1 MIPRETTIV
10 APSIG
15 GPDTVTTFAPRM
27 AKYCGSPPCACTP
40 GGWRKRNPTAAKP
53 SVSAHRWSSSK
64 RMRIP
69 QLQDFEGETDL
80 SNRRMRLLRSFHR
93 VKNKLPVLFPATSC
107 LNGISQNRA
116 GGKKAPGKGRNI
128 DRKSVV

>member
-80 SNRRMRLLRSFHR
+80 SNRSEEHTSELQSHSDLVCRLL
-93 VKNKLPVLFPATSC
+93 LE
-107 LNGISQNRA
+107 
-116 GGKKAPGKGRNI
+116 KKKKR
-128 DRKSVV
+128 

>member
-1 MIPRETTIV
+1 
-10 APSIG
+10 
-15 GPDTVTTFAPRM
+15 M

-93 VKNKLPVLFPATSC
+93 AKNKLPVLFPATSC
-107 LNGISQNRA
+107 LKRDQPE
-116 GGKKAPGKGRNI
+116 PGRREKR
-128 DRKSVV
+128 DRKSTRLNSSHSQISYAVFCLKKKKT